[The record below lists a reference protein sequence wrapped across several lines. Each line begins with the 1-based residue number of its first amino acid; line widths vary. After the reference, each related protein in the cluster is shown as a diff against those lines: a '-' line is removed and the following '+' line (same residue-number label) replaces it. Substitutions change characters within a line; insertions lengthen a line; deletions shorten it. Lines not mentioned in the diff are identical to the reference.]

1 MFLNKRSLRVC
12 LFLFAALLF
21 AGMALVGNYLASP
34 RALEKPVEVVIA
46 PGTSAKRIAALL
58 SDAGVAGDE
67 TLTYFAMRLMAEPE
81 KFKAGHYLFA
91 GEVTL
96 SEVLADIQAGKVVQR
111 GVTFPEGYTAREMA
125 PLLEEA
131 GITSADD
138 FVSLVYDAA
147 TPAEYGIRA
156 PTLEGFLFPDTYRFA
171 PDLPADEVIR
181 TMVGHFLEVAAEVG
195 AGEGEELLK
204 VTTLAS
210 IVEKETGR
218 GDERPLIASVFK
230 NRLEKNMRLES
241 DPTVIYGIDGFDGNI
256 RKRDLVTDT
265 PYNTYTR
272 RGLPPGPIANP
283 GRAALLA
290 VLNPAKSEYLYFV
303 SRGDGSHKFSVTFEE
318 HDRAVS
324 EYQLKRRKR

>member
-1 MFLNKRSLRVC
+1 MAINKRALRVG
-12 LFLFAALLF
+12 LFLLAALIF
-21 AGMALVGNYLASP
+21 AGMAVVGDYLATP
-34 RALEKPVEVVIA
+34 RVLEKPVEVVIA
-46 PGTSAKRIAALL
+46 PGTSAKRIASIL
-58 SDAGVAGDE
+58 SDAGVAGDA
-67 TLTYFAMRLMAEPE
+67 TLTYLAMRLMAEPE
-81 KFKAGHYLFA
+81 RLKAGHYLFA

-125 PLLEEA
+125 PLLAAA
-131 GITSADD
+131 GITSAED
-138 FVSLVYDAA
+138 FIALAYDPA
-147 TPAEYGIRA
+147 TPAQFGITA

-171 PDLPADEVIR
+171 PDLTAEEVVR
-181 TMVGHFLEVAAEVG
+181 TMVSHFLEVAAEVG
-195 AGEGEELLK
+195 VGEGEELLK

-218 GDERPLIASVFK
+218 GEERPLIASVFE
-230 NRLEKNMRLES
+230 NRLRKNMRLES
-241 DPTVIYGIDGFDGNI
+241 DPTVIYGIEGFDGNI
-256 RKRDLVTDT
+256 RKRDLITDT

-283 GRAALLA
+283 GRASLQA

-303 SRGDGSHKFSVTFEE
+303 SRGDGSHKFSKTFEE